1 MTVIA
6 GGELTFLIGTLR
18 VLNGAP
24 VRLNFNVT
32 IDVTP
37 DPVIE
42 LDATG
47 MPVVTDSPSPSPS
60 TLSLSLS
67 LPVHIAVIPEP
78 ASWLF
83 VAIGVVVLWPRVR
96 VMKAAVLRGKT

>member
-47 MPVVTDSPSPSPS
+47 MPVVTDSPSPS